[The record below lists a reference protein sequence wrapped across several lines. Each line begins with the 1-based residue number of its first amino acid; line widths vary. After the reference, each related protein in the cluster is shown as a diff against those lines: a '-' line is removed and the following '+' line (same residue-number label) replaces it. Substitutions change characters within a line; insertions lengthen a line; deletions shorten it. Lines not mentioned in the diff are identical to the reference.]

1 MRSTFAR
8 TTFAEGSRVLARFAA
23 KGSGGVSVV
32 HDLQRERL
40 DRWLAASFSGQ
51 EVDGR
56 VLDVGC
62 GVGAVQRSTAAL
74 GLSYFGC
81 DLKFDGTTQFDRR
94 FFSDGAC
101 LGARSD
107 SFSAVT
113 CLEVA
118 EHAVDAHGLFRE
130 INRVLVPGGVALV
143 SVPFAQ
149 PLHEEP
155 ADFWRWTE
163 HGLHKVFQESGFAD
177 VVVEPR
183 GSLLALVQHGLAVST
198 LGVLSRCRLP
208 DWVIHRVGKWTVG
221 LLGRLPACRKPLR
234 AFPHGY
240 WVTCRKPPL
249 PQAAGRADTRDENT
263 RRVSSSDPA

>member
-8 TTFAEGSRVLARFAA
+8 RTFGEGSRTLVRFAA
-23 KGSGGVSVV
+23 NGSGGVSVV
-32 HDLQRERL
+32 HELQRERL
-40 DRWLAASFSGQ
+40 DRWLAANFTNW
-51 EVDGR
+51 EVDRR

-62 GVGAVQRSTAAL
+62 GVGSVQRSTEAL

-81 DLKFDGTTQFDRR
+81 DLKFDGTTQFDGR

-101 LGARSD
+101 LAARSD
-107 SFSAVT
+107 SFAAVT

-118 EHAVDAHGLFRE
+118 EHAVDAHGLLRE

-163 HGLHKVFQESGFAD
+163 HGLRQVFQESGFSD

-198 LGVLSRCRLP
+198 LGVLSRCLLP
-208 DWVIHRVGKWTVG
+208 DWVTHRVGKWTVG
-221 LLGRLPACRKPLR
+221 LLGRIPAFRKPLR

-240 WVTCRKPPL
+240 WVTCRKPPPL
-249 PQAAGRADTRDENT
+249 QIAGRADARDEN
-263 RRVSSSDPA
+263 VGSISSSEPA